1 MTAPPGEYKVGYGH
15 PPLQTRWKKGQSGKR
30 SKKRKQ
36 QEGVVEMIDSLLLKQ
51 VKLSLNGETKRV
63 PALEAII
70 SQLQVREMSG
80 NRRATRILLK
90 YREFAHQHADRRLE
104 IIFVNEGDGRAVS
117 SAATE
122 NDNG

>member
-1 MTAPPGEYKVGYGH
+1 VTTPPDEYKVGYGR
-15 PPLQTRWKKGQSGKR
+15 PPLQTRWKKGENGNHP
-30 SKKRKQ
+30 KKRKRP
-36 QEGVVEMIDSLLLKQ
+36 ESVVEMIDSLLLKQ

-70 SQLQVREMSG
+70 SQLQVKEMSG

-90 YREFAHQHADRRLE
+90 YKEFANQHADRRLE
-104 IIFVNEGDGRAVS
+104 VIFVNEGDGAP
-117 SAATE
+117 TE